1 MTEKNNDQENNIP
14 AVQKWIAILW
24 PSFLVAG
31 IETIVF
37 FTLFDPQNV
46 FAEYEVSRIGAYS
59 IGFLLFWVFAILPSI
74 LTMYFARPC
83 RPCSPCADQDSQV
96 SGTK

>member
-1 MTEKNNDQENNIP
+1 MDEKNNNQDNNIP

-24 PSFLVAG
+24 PSFLVGG

-37 FTLFDPQNV
+37 FTLFDPQYV
-46 FAEYEVSRIGAYS
+46 FAEYEISRTGAYS
-59 IGFLLFWVFAILPSI
+59 VGFILFWVFAILPSI

-83 RPCSPCADQDSQV
+83 RPCNDHGDQV
-96 SGTK
+96 SSTK